1 LLERTALI
9 GPILPIGTVNN
20 QPPPVGAAPNPQPL
34 HFSYTTFILKQVQ
47 DDLGIYALCYVLSLV
62 GQWTLHKSWNISSG
76 TPIYVVVSAL
86 ALTVIET
93 LSDILLFPPPALYVK
108 FENAITLLMSLG
120 VAAAFV
126 KICHIQVSSIQGMLS
141 FIVIYPLAL
150 FVHQIFEE

>member
-1 LLERTALI
+1 MLERPALI
-9 GPILPIGTVNN
+9 GSLLPIGTVNN

-47 DDLGIYALCYVLSLV
+47 DDLVVYALCYALSLA
-62 GQWTLHKSWNISSG
+62 GKWALHRSLNISSG
-76 TPIYVVVSAL
+76 TPIYVVVTAL

-108 FENAITLLMSLG
+108 FENAIILLMSLG

-126 KICHIQVSSIQGMLS
+126 KICNIQVSCIQGMLS
-141 FIVIYPLAL
+141 FIVIFPVAH
-150 FVHQIFEE
+150 FVHQVFEE